1 MAQNSIKLVNF
12 TLLSIESMD
21 QFFRV
26 VHEYTERK
34 SMKHFTTECTF
45 LSAFQFEA
53 GICNSTPYLNV
64 KAFPVRN
71 CNQSMTK
78 KRRPLKSQF
87 ENDAQRARLVYGRQN
102 PAVIDAYSQQSH
114 NDKNF

>member
-12 TLLSIESMD
+12 TLLSKESMD

-34 SMKHFTTECTF
+34 SMTHFTTECT
-45 LSAFQFEA
+45 FQFEA

-64 KAFPVRN
+64 KAFPVCN

-87 ENDAQRARLVYGRQN
+87 ENDAQGARLVYGRQN
-102 PAVIDAYSQQSH
+102 PAVIDAYSPQSH

>member
-1 MAQNSIKLVNF
+1 M
-12 TLLSIESMD
+12 T
-21 QFFRV
+21 
-26 VHEYTERK
+26 
-34 SMKHFTTECTF
+34 HFTTEFTF
-45 LSAFQFEA
+45 LSTFQFEA

-87 ENDAQRARLVYGRQN
+87 ENDAQRARLVYRN